1 MSRMAHSLNPCRAS
15 GASLAMRINPVKCV
29 AARREGEPEG
39 HGSNPGTGSNF
50 SWENE
55 IQASLISLPSQARLL
70 PQLPISGERYRCK
83 SGRGLPFPA
92 WCKSST
98 VETLAK
104 IRTKCHRLEAKMSI
118 VPVIFEKKGIEFPR
132 VANIQRVLFLLSG
145 RVARTAA
152 VTPGALFFIS
162 PKPKP
167 GSASNGEGLSER
179 ERVIPGRVV
188 SAARVGLNV
197 CREAEVATLA

>member
-1 MSRMAHSLNPCRAS
+1 MFIVAHNYRRHTMASLNPCRAS
-15 GASLAMRINPVKCV
+15 RASLQQCALPVKCV
-29 AARREGEPEG
+29 AARREFASERS
-39 HGSNPGTGSNF
+39 GSNPGAGSNF
-50 SWENE
+50 D
-55 IQASLISLPSQARLL
+55 
-70 PQLPISGERYRCK
+70 SGERFRCN

-104 IRTKCHRLEAKMSI
+104 IRTRPVKLEAKKSI
-118 VPVIFEKKGIEFPR
+118 AFGRFGKKGTDFPR

-145 RVARTAA
+145 RVTRSAA
-152 VTPGALFFIS
+152 VTPGASFFGS